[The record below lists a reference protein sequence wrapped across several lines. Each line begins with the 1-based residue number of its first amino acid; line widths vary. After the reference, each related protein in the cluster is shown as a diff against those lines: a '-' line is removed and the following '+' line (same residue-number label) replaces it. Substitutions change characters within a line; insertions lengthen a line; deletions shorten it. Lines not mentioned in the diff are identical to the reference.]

1 MPASRGK
8 TVLITGASSGIGKVT
23 ALYLA
28 EKGYSVIGTS
38 RSSERLAD
46 LQSEASVR
54 GLSVT
59 AVELDINS
67 DEGVDSV
74 LPALIEEHGTI
85 DALVNNA
92 GYGLWGPVESLSMDE
107 LKAQFETNV
116 FATVRLIKAVQF
128 KSLFCADGVIE
139 QKRDLN

>member
-1 MPASRGK
+1 MPASQGK

-54 GLSVT
+54 GLSLT
-59 AVELDINS
+59 AIELDINS
-67 DEGVDSV
+67 DDFVSA
-74 LPALIEEHGTI
+74 PIEE
-85 DALVNNA
+85 LS
-92 GYGLWGPVESLSMDE
+92 PVWCPQRLLSST
-107 LKAQFETNV
+107 A
-116 FATVRLIKAVQF
+116 
-128 KSLFCADGVIE
+128 
-139 QKRDLN
+139 